1 MSFFPRRPLIG
12 LGAFASRV
20 ANFCVAFALGGMA
33 AIAGSGLIL
42 ATESRVGA
50 EELWVARAKAV
61 RAAVE
66 QVAASV
72 VTVELIGVTEP
83 AEGEVAADA
92 PTVAVAIDDQRH
104 FLASALVVRG
114 NPTSILLVTPSG
126 RRGVAKVIARDE
138 ARQIIL
144 LQSEEDLGG
153 GEGEVKPLRL
163 WEGEA
168 TVGQTVIAVGRHVG
182 SQTAAVSTGILS
194 GTDRNW
200 GLALQTDARV
210 SSAFY
215 GGPLIDLRGR
225 VLGIIVPMVPDG
237 GAEDDTAWYDSGIAF
252 AIPSAALVRRL
263 PGLIQ
268 GRDVRRGLVGIVPK
282 ESDPYVES
290 TEIAAV
296 RPRSPAARA
305 ELQPGDVVRAIDAVE
320 IRSHR
325 EIKQLL
331 GGRDAGDTVT
341 LRIERG
347 GDVSDKSLTLADSI
361 PPLVPQRIGITV
373 RQEIASTAAA
383 PATDTPAAEAP
394 EQAAVS
400 EVVVTGMVTGSP
412 AEGKLRVGDRIRS
425 LNGNPVSD
433 VATLRRQVFSA
444 DPDAPVV
451 LMVSRDGQPS
461 EVPLRST
468 AITAT
473 DPQSLPDSLRYT
485 SPADEKWEIREFA
498 MPDIGNAA
506 VLVAPVPAAAGVRAD
521 AVEPS
526 LGLAVLLADPGAAD
540 LKQAAAA
547 WLEPARTAGM
557 IVCIVAP
564 VADDRWEPEEIDV
577 PRRLAAAIRQNQDID
592 PVRQVIGGMGSG
604 AGGSLA
610 MAAAILRPGTFQ
622 GIAIRGDIR
631 PPGIR
636 LRENDPASPLQIWLM
651 PGEDGEDTEPPKWS
665 EAIQKLGF
673 PVLSGQ
679 GDPAAILT
687 WGRSLATI

>member
-1 MSFFPRRPLIG
+1 MNLFRRRPLIG
-12 LGAFASRV
+12 LGSFAPRV
-20 ANFCVAFALGGMA
+20 ANLCVAFAWGGLA
-33 AIAGSGLIL
+33 AIGGSGWIL
-42 ATESRVGA
+42 PTESRVGA
-50 EELWVARAKAV
+50 DELWVARARAV

-72 VTVELIGVTEP
+72 VTVELIGVSEP

-126 RRGVAKVIARDE
+126 RRGVAKVVARDD

-144 LQSEEDLGG
+144 LRSEENLGG
-153 GEGEVKPLRL
+153 PEGEVKPLRL
-163 WEGEA
+163 WEGEV

-225 VLGIIVPMVPDG
+225 VLGVIVPMVPDG

-268 GRDVRRGLVGIVPK
+268 GQDVRRGLVGIVPK

-347 GDVSDKSLTLADSI
+347 GEVSDKRLTLADSI

-373 RQEIASTAAA
+373 REENVPTAVGPAA
-383 PATDTPAAEAP
+383 KTPAAEAP
-394 EQAAVS
+394 EQTLVP
-400 EVVVTGMVTGSP
+400 EVVVSGIVTGS
-412 AEGKLRVGDRIRS
+412 AADGKIRIGDRIRT
-425 LNGNPVSD
+425 LNGNPVGG
-433 VATLRRQVFSA
+433 VASLRRQIFST
-444 DPDAPVV
+444 DPDEPAV
-451 LMVSRDGQPS
+451 LGIMRDDQPS

-473 DPQSLPDSLRYT
+473 DPQSFPASLRYT

-506 VLVAPVPAAAGVRAD
+506 VLVAPVPAAGGIRGAA

-526 LGLAVLLADPGAAD
+526 LGLAVLLADPGAGD
-540 LKQAAAA
+540 LKQAAAG
-547 WLEPARTAGM
+547 WLEPARAAGM

-564 VADDRWEPEEIDV
+564 VADDRWNPEEIDV
-577 PRRLAAAIRQNQDID
+577 PRRLAAAIRQNQEID
-592 PVRQVIGGMGSG
+592 PVRQVIGGLGGG

-622 GIAIRGDIR
+622 GLAIRGDIR

-651 PGEDGEDTEPPKWS
+651 PGEDGEQPQWS
-665 EAIQKLGF
+665 EAVQKLGF

-679 GDPAAILT
+679 ADPAAVLA
-687 WGRSLATI
+687 WARSLATI

>member
-1 MSFFPRRPLIG
+1 MRCSPRRPLNG
-12 LGAFASRV
+12 LRAFAPGG
-20 ANFCVAFALGGMA
+20 ANLWIAFAMSA
-33 AIAGSGLIL
+33 AIAVSGTILPVGGLIR
-42 ATESRVGA
+42 AD
-50 EELWVARAKAV
+50 ELWEARAKAV

-104 FLASALVVRG
+104 FLASVLAVRG

-126 RRGVAKVIARDE
+126 RRGVAKVVARDD
-138 ARQIIL
+138 ARQIVL
-144 LQSEEDLGG
+144 LRSEEDLIGDG
-153 GEGEVKPLRL
+153 GEVKPLRL
-163 WEGEA
+163 WEGES

-215 GGPLIDLRGR
+215 GGPLVDLRGR

-252 AIPSAALVRRL
+252 AIPSAALIRRL
-263 PGLIQ
+263 PGLIR
-268 GRDVRRGLVGIVPK
+268 GEDVRRGLVGIVAK

-305 ELQPGDVVRAIDAVE
+305 DLQPGDVIRAIDSVE

-331 GGRDAGDTVT
+331 GGRDAGETVT

-347 GDVSDKSLTLADSI
+347 GDVNEKMVTLADSI

-373 RQEIASTAAA
+373 RQESVPPDAAPVADEAAA
-383 PATDTPAAEAP
+383 DAPQPAASA
-394 EQAAVS
+394 
-400 EVVVTGMVTGSP
+400 EVVVSGIVTGSP
-412 AEGKLRVGDRIRS
+412 ADGKLQIGDRIRS
-425 LNGNPVSD
+425 LNGNPIDD
-433 VATLRRQVFSA
+433 VATLHRQIFSA
-444 DPDAPVV
+444 DPEQPLV
-451 LMVSRDGQPS
+451 LMVSRGGQPN
-461 EVPLRST
+461 EVQLRST
-468 AITAT
+468 AVALI
-473 DPQSLPDSLRYT
+473 DSQSFPESLL
-485 SPADEKWEIREFA
+485 SAPPEDEKWEIREFA

-506 VLVAPVPAAAGVRAD
+506 VLVAPVPAAAGLRAA
-521 AVEPS
+521 AVDPR
-526 LGLAVLLADPGAAD
+526 LGLAVLLADPGETD
-540 LKQAAAA
+540 LKRAAES

-564 VADDRWEPEEIDV
+564 LAEDRWNPEEIDV
-577 PRRLAAAIRQNQDID
+577 PSRLAAAIRQNQDID
-592 PVRQVIGGMGSG
+592 PARQVIGGMGSG

-610 MAAAILRPGTFQ
+610 LAAAILRPGSFQ

-636 LRENDPASPLQIWLM
+636 LRENDPAAPLQLWLM
-651 PGEDGEDTEPPKWS
+651 PGEDGEPPKWS
-665 EAIQKLGF
+665 EAFPKLGF
-673 PVLSGQ
+673 PVLG
-679 GDPAAILT
+679 GRTDPAAILA
-687 WGRSLATI
+687 WGRSLATL

>member
-1 MSFFPRRPLIG
+1 MRCSPRRPRIG
-12 LGAFASRV
+12 SRSFAPWGV
-20 ANFCVAFALGGMA
+20 NLCVAFVLGG
-33 AIAGSGLIL
+33 AITVGGTIL
-42 ATESRVGA
+42 PGATCVWA
-50 EELWVARAKAV
+50 EELWVARARAV
-61 RAAVE
+61 RAAME

-92 PTVAVAIDDQRH
+92 PTVAVAIDDERH
-104 FLASALVVRG
+104 FLASVLAVRG

-126 RRGVAKVIARDE
+126 RRGVATVVARDE

-144 LQSEEDLGG
+144 LRSEEDLGG
-153 GEGEVKPLRL
+153 DEGEVKALRL

-168 TVGQTVIAVGRHVG
+168 TVGQTVIAVGRHAG
-182 SQTAAVSTGILS
+182 SQSAAVSTGILS

-215 GGPLIDLRGR
+215 GGPLVDLRGR

-237 GAEDDTAWYDSGIAF
+237 GAENDTAWYDSGIAF

-263 PGLIQ
+263 PGLMR
-268 GRDVRRGLVGIVPK
+268 GEDVRRGLVGIVPK

-305 ELQPGDVVRAIDAVE
+305 DLQPGDVVRAIDSVE

-331 GGRDAGDTVT
+331 GGRDAGETVT
-341 LRIERG
+341 LRIARG
-347 GDVSDKSLTLADSI
+347 GEVSEKMVTLADSI

-373 RQEIASTAAA
+373 RQENVPPADAPTAGA
-383 PATDTPAAEAP
+383 PAAEAP
-394 EQAAVS
+394 QRVAPS
-400 EVVVTGMVTGSP
+400 EVVVSGTVAGLP
-412 AEGKLRVGDRIRS
+412 ADGKLQIGDRIRS
-425 LNGNPVSD
+425 LNGNPVDD
-433 VATLRRQVFSA
+433 VSALRRQVFSA
-444 DPDAPVV
+444 DPEQPLV
-451 LMVSRDGQPS
+451 LVISRDGQLS
-461 EVPLRST
+461 EVQLRST
-468 AITAT
+468 AIAMT
-473 DPQSLPDSLRYT
+473 DPQSFPESLRYA
-485 SPADEKWEIREFA
+485 SPEDEKWEIREFA

-506 VLVAPVPAAAGVRAD
+506 VLVAPVPTAAGLRAAAVDPR
-521 AVEPS
+521 
-526 LGLAVLLADPGAAD
+526 LGLAVLLADPGETD
-540 LKQAAAA
+540 LKRAAET

-564 VADDRWEPEEIDV
+564 LAEDRWNPEEIDV
-577 PRRLAAAIRQNQDID
+577 PSRLAAAIRQNQDID
-592 PVRQVIGGMGSG
+592 PARQVIGGMGSG

-610 MAAAILRPGTFQ
+610 LAAAILRPGSFQ

-636 LRENDPASPLQIWLM
+636 LRENDPAAPLQLWLM
-651 PGEDGEDTEPPKWS
+651 PGEDVEPPKWS
-665 EAIQKLGF
+665 EAFPKLGF

-679 GDPAAILT
+679 VDPAAILA
-687 WGRSLATI
+687 WVRSLATL